1 MPPIRLGVIGA
12 GLIWIRTHKPI
23 LETMTD
29 AFTPVAFCD
38 ISEQRRAA
46 VAQEFPGVPL
56 LSDYRQLLELAE
68 VDTVLVLTPIALNA
82 PVAHAALQ
90 AHKHVIM
97 EKPIARSVA
106 EGREL
111 IATARQAGRLL
122 CVTEQMAYRPAG
134 DVLAD
139 VLAAGEIGDL
149 VMWNCVQHL
158 EPDTSTGP
166 LRYEFNRLAQ
176 AGRFSTWNHV

>member
-29 AFTPVAFCD
+29 AFMPVAFCD

-139 VLAAGEIGDL
+139 IACGGRDRRSGDVELRPASRSRYVHRPAA
-149 VMWNCVQHL
+149 
-158 EPDTSTGP
+158 
-166 LRYEFNRLAQ
+166 LRLNRLAQ